1 MRITWHFGNAGLHD
15 DVTGFKQDL
24 GNADEHDDVTGFQQD
39 LCNADEHEYVG
50 DLLVQGVHDRRHQA
64 LKSSPR
70 EELSH
75 HRLKA
80 TSADE
85 LKAGNILNVQVF
97 FLIASKIKLNL
108 HGIVI
113 GTLKMKIKPA

>member
-1 MRITWHFGNAGLHD
+1 MYFNPQWYEICLVQSCPKIDND

-24 GNADEHDDVTGFQQD
+24 GNADEH
-39 LCNADEHEYVG
+39 EYVG
-50 DLLVQGVHDRRHQA
+50 DLLVQVVHHRRHQA
-64 LKSSPR
+64 LKPSPR

-75 HRLKA
+75 HGLKA
-80 TSADE
+80 ASADE
-85 LKAGNILNVQVF
+85 LKAGHILNVQVF

-108 HGIVI
+108 HGTVI